1 MRRTLRW
8 GTIGSGWI
16 AHMFANTMKFVEDSE
31 ILGVADSSREM
42 AVAYQK
48 EFAIPRV
55 FSSPEELAAS
65 TDIDAIYVATPH
77 CFHKQYIEL
86 ALNQGKHVLCVKPIV
101 MNAGEL
107 KDMIALAAKKR
118 LLLMEAM
125 WTRFKPEFQAAK
137 REVTG
142 GSIGEVE
149 RVEVHCSFRPPYNP
163 ESRLFNARLGGG
175 ALLDVGVYAVS
186 LAQFFMG
193 RPPIEIKAFSHIGPT
208 KVDHTTSA
216 LLGYPNGAT
225 AFVSAPIVSDER
237 QDLVIYGTKGT
248 LAIRGYWYSDSY
260 EIHLY
265 GKDPENFTFKE
276 SASDLVEKHEYM
288 LEAFN
293 ACVREG
299 KIDNEV
305 IPIAGTLE
313 VVETMGEILR
323 QAGLSYSVNSQQK
336 KSAS

>member
-8 GTIGSGWI
+8 GTIGTGWI

-31 ILGVADSSREM
+31 ILGIADSSREM
-42 AVAYQK
+42 AAAYQK
-48 EFAIPRV
+48 EFAIPHV

-65 TDIDAIYVATPH
+65 DGIDAIYVATPH

-86 ALNQGKHVLCVKPIV
+86 TLNHGKHVLCVKPIV

-107 KDMIALAAKKR
+107 KEMLALAAKKR
-118 LLLMEAM
+118 LLL

-137 REVTG
+137 REVAG

-149 RVEVHCSFRPPYNP
+149 RIEVHCSFRPPYNP

-193 RPPIEIKAFSHIGPT
+193 APVEIKALSHIGPT

-216 LLGYPNGAT
+216 LLGYPNGAA
-225 AFVSAPIVSDER
+225 AFVTASIVSDER
-237 QDLVIYGTKGT
+237 QDLVLYGTKGT
-248 LAIRGYWYSDSY
+248 LAIRDYWYSDSY
-260 EIHLY
+260 ELRLY
-265 GKDPENFTFKE
+265 GKDPQMVAFRN
-276 SASDLVEKHEYM
+276 SRSDLAEKHDYM

-299 KIDNEV
+299 RIDNEV
-305 IPIAGTLE
+305 IPVAETLG
-313 VVETMGEILR
+313 VVETMDEILR
-323 QAGLSYSVNSQQK
+323 QAGLSYTDIS
-336 KSAS
+336 